1 MAMSPQDLARGHLSS
16 CLDQGPLPAWTMRS
30 FFIPK
35 EESMGIFD
43 IIGPVMIGP
52 SSSHTA
58 GAVRIGL
65 FAHRLLGRKPS
76 HARIELH
83 GSFAATGEGHGTRL
97 ALLAGLLGLSPDDE
111 QVPSADVLATQMCLD
126 YHFEDVD
133 LGDVHPNSV
142 RIQLIADDV
151 ELEVCASSI
160 GGARINIWS
169 IDGFTMSLD
178 GEYPT
183 LLFVYPD
190 RSGSVAVVSAILA
203 SATINIATMKVHRTA
218 RGGQALMAVQL
229 DEAPS
234 EDVLESM
241 RHLPHFEQV
250 RFIPALG
257 FGG

>member
-1 MAMSPQDLARGHLSS
+1 
-16 CLDQGPLPAWTMRS
+16 
-30 FFIPK
+30 
-35 EESMGIFD
+35 MGIFD

-65 FAHRLLGRKPS
+65 FAHRLLGRTPQRAS
-76 HARIELH
+76 IGLH

-97 ALLAGLLGLSPDDE
+97 ALLAGLLGLTPDDE
-111 QVPSADVLATQMCLD
+111 GVPMATALAARSGLD
-126 YHFEDVD
+126 FHFEDID

-142 RIQLIADDV
+142 RIRLASAGA
-151 ELEVCASSI
+151 ELEVCASST
-160 GGARINIWS
+160 GGARIEVWS
-169 IDGFTMSLD
+169 IDGFTTSLD
-178 GEYPT
+178 GEFPT

-190 RSGSVAVVSAILA
+190 RAGSVAVVSAILA
-203 SATINIATMKVHRTA
+203 SAAINIATMKVHRTS

-234 EDVLESM
+234 EEVLESM

>member
-1 MAMSPQDLARGHLSS
+1 
-16 CLDQGPLPAWTMRS
+16 
-30 FFIPK
+30 
-35 EESMGIFD
+35 MGIFD
-43 IIGPVMIGP
+43 VIGPVMVGP

-65 FAHRLLGRKPS
+65 FARRLLAVEPQRAEIG
-76 HARIELH
+76 LH
-83 GSFAATGEGHGTRL
+83 GSFAATGEGHGTPL

-111 QVPSADVLATQMCLD
+111 RIPLSAELALERGLD
-126 YHFEDVD
+126 YRFEDED

-142 RIQLIADDV
+142 RLRLRGEATN
-151 ELEVCASSI
+151 LEIHASSV
-160 GGARINIWS
+160 GGGRIKVWN
-169 IDGFTMSLD
+169 IDGFAVNLD

-183 LLFVYPD
+183 ILLVYPD
-190 RSGSVAVVSAILA
+190 RPGAVAVVSAILA
-203 SATINIATMKVHRTA
+203 NATINIATLKAHRTQ

-229 DEAPS
+229 DEVPPPGVIDS
-234 EDVLESM
+234 L